1 MEMMVKPPEGITIR
15 PATADDYV
23 EITAVW
29 SAAGLPF
36 RPEGRESPA
45 AFAHQVRRFAKTY
58 LVAVRGGRIVG
69 TVLGTHDVRKGWIN
83 RLAVV
88 PECQRCGIASA
99 LVKACD
105 AALRA
110 EGIDII
116 CALVEPENQASAAL
130 FRRLGYADDV
140 PIIYFRRAAHP
151 RV

>member
-1 MEMMVKPPEGITIR
+1 MTVASASGISIR
-15 PATADDYV
+15 PATADDYA

-29 SAAGLPF
+29 RAARLPF

-45 AFAHQVRRFAKTY
+45 AFEQQVRQFAMTY
-58 LVAVRGGRIVG
+58 LVAVEHGRIIG
-69 TVLGTHDVRKGWIN
+69 SVLGTHDARKGWIN

-88 PECQRCGIASA
+88 PECQRRGIASA